1 MVNNS
6 DLKIKKLKEQGVL
19 NLKAEKVKDELF
31 QKYDFFDP
39 QDLLQVKYEMLRRV
53 QKDGST
59 VLNASQKFGF
69 SRPSFYKAQN
79 DFITNGLPGLIPR
92 QKGPK
97 QAHKLSGDVME
108 FVAQAIDKDNT
119 LKAAKIVSLLE
130 KRFNLKVHPRSIE
143 RAIARRKKK
152 GKHKANLL

>member
-1 MVNNS
+1 MNNS
-6 DLKIKKLKEQGVL
+6 DLKIKKHKEQGVL
-19 NLKAEKVKDELF
+19 NPKAEKVKDELF

-152 GKHKANLL
+152 GKHKAILL